1 MLHWAFVLQ
10 IPSSLLNAEQNS
22 VHTLTPFR
30 PSTRLIFLANLF
42 SPFSDF
48 SIFTK
53 SQLWSLHQNKC
64 KTEKLHRMNTSY
76 WLFTSIQWRLR
87 HSLIPE
93 LVITPRHGQICL
105 VIPEHFPYK
114 FTRSSR
120 TYYFILLSHLRLF
133 SEFSWPES
141 PHQLLC
147 TAFLLSIRSTSPQV
161 YQSRNKISQNSKKCA
176 CIDNIWDLEL
186 LVLGSSM
193 ISVILIQKNKLYT
206 LLP

>member
-1 MLHWAFVLQ
+1 MNVLTLGVPAMLHWAFVLQ

-93 LVITPRHGQICL
+93 LVITPRHGQKGL
-105 VIPEHFPYK
+105 V
-114 FTRSSR
+114 
-120 TYYFILLSHLRLF
+120 
-133 SEFSWPES
+133 
-141 PHQLLC
+141 
-147 TAFLLSIRSTSPQV
+147 RSTLLFLNTFRTSSQEAPVPTILYCSPTYV
-161 YQSRNKISQNSKKCA
+161 CSQSSADQKALISYSAQ
-176 CIDNIWDLEL
+176 L
-186 LVLGSSM
+186 SS
-193 ISVILIQKNKLYT
+193 SQ
-206 LLP
+206 